1 MLVCFK
7 YFCRV
12 STSTSDDAVKHPAP
26 SRPWERVGADLCELS
41 GKHYLILVDYY
52 SNFIE
57 VDQLRETTSGQIIE
71 RCKSHFARHGIPD
84 IFVTD
89 NGPQFSSG
97 KFSKFSSDYQFQHHT
112 SSPHYPRSNS
122 KAEKAVQTVKNLLRK
137 AQVEN
142 RDFHLALLDL
152 RNSPTND
159 DIGSPVQRLMGRRT
173 KTLLPTADNLL
184 RPKIVSPATVKS
196 HRLEQ
201 QERQKQ
207 AYDKT
212 ARPLTTLQRGDHVR
226 FKNGTLWQPAVV
238 TEVSAHPRPYIIQ
251 TPEGQVYRR
260 NRAHL
265 RPDSSSRVDS
275 DDDDDLHEDGEG
287 EGSTQSQTS
296 ETAES
301 GTADMGN
308 GPTELRRSK
317 RTTPRPIS
325 YANPYSRSYP
335 HRF

>member
-1 MLVCFK
+1 M
-7 YFCRV
+7 
-12 STSTSDDAVKHPAP
+12 STQIQDMISTCPTCAMYQRNNPKQPLLPHPAH
-26 SRPWERVGADLCELS
+26 SRPRELDGADLCELS
-41 GKHYLILVDYY
+41 GKHYLILVGYY

-57 VDQLRETTSGQIIE
+57 DDKHQQTDIIE
-71 RCKSHFARHGIPD
+71 CCKSHFARHVIPD
-84 IFVTD
+84 VFVTD

-112 SSPHYPRSNS
+112 SSPHYPRSNG

-142 RDFHLALLDL
+142 RDFYLALLDL

-159 DIGSPVQRLMGRRT
+159 DIGSPVQRLMGHRI

-212 ARPLTTLQRGDHVR
+212 ARPLQLPTLQPGDQE
-226 FKNGTLWQPAVV
+226 NGTLWQPAVV
-238 TEVSAHPRPYIIQ
+238 TEVSAHPRSYIIQ

-265 RPDSSSRVDS
+265 RPDSSTRVDS
-275 DDDDDLHEDGEG
+275 DDDDDPHEDGEG
-287 EGSTQSQTS
+287 EGSIHKARCLGLVSLTLLT
-296 ETAES
+296 
-301 GTADMGN
+301 
-308 GPTELRRSK
+308 
-317 RTTPRPIS
+317 
-325 YANPYSRSYP
+325 
-335 HRF
+335 